1 MFPPLVAVFALTLA
15 AAPASPSKPPA
26 SAAPP
31 VPADTM
37 RVPETPQYWRTRAE
51 KTNYR
56 QTADYDETLR
66 YCRQLEA
73 GSNWVK
79 YTTYG
84 QSGQGRDLPLL
95 IVSKDRLFTPEAA
108 LASGKPVVFMENG
121 IHSGEIEGKDACLAL
136 VRDLAVLKKYPQILD
151 NVILLVTPI
160 FSVDAHERSS
170 RWNRINQNGPET
182 MGWRTTP
189 VGLNLNR
196 DFLKAEAPEMKALL
210 SGIYTRWWPH
220 LLIDNHTTDGA
231 DYQHDLTYSV
241 NAGPAVPAPIRN
253 WMENAISGRVI
264 DRVRAMGH
272 LPAPYLSFRSWSDP
286 SSGIAGGDSPPR
298 FSTGYPPLHG
308 RAAILTETHMLKP
321 YPTRVRATYDFMVA
335 ILEEVATRPRELL
348 DAVAASEA
356 EVIARGREPPPGR
369 RSMILTSVSTDSAD
383 TFAYRGLVTEFPSS
397 EVIGSRVARYTS
409 TPWDTTIRWFR
420 FMRPGL
426 VVTQPA
432 GYLVPREWTIVREKL
447 DLHAVRY
454 QRLARAWRDTVELTR
469 IDEWRAS
476 NDLVEGHHPVTV
488 LHAHTERQL
497 RAFRP
502 GDLWVP
508 LDQRSALVAAHL
520 LEAQAPDGL
529 LYWNAFD
536 TVLQFKEYGEDYVVE
551 PIAREMLARDPALKK
566 EFENRLKSDS
576 AFAASPFQ
584 RADFFY
590 RRSPW
595 ADPDQNLL
603 PVARALRRP
612 PAEVLGTP

>member
-1 MFPPLVAVFALTLA
+1 MLSPLVAVFALTLA
-15 AAPASPSKPPA
+15 AAPPGLSQPPA

-37 RVPETPQYWRTRAE
+37 RVPEAPQYWRTRAE

-56 QTADYDETLR
+56 QTADYDETIR

-95 IVSKDRLFTPEAA
+95 IVSKERLFTPEAA
-108 LASGKPVVFMENG
+108 LASGKPVVFMQNG

-136 VRDLAVLKKYPQILD
+136 VRDLAVLKKHPHILD
-151 NVILLVTPI
+151 HVILLVTPI
-160 FSVDAHERSS
+160 FSVDAHERTS

-182 MGWRTTP
+182 MGWRATP
-189 VGLNLNR
+189 IGLNLNR

-210 SGIYTRWWPH
+210 SGLYTRWWPH
-220 LLIDNHTTDGA
+220 VLIDNHTTNGA

-241 NAGPAVPAPIRN
+241 NSGPAVPAPIRN
-253 WMENAISGRVI
+253 WMQSAIAGRVI
-264 DRVRAMGH
+264 ERVHAMGH
-272 LPAPYLSFRSWSDP
+272 LPAPYLSFRNWSDP
-286 SSGIAGGDSPPR
+286 RSGIAGGDSPPR

-321 YPTRVRATYDFMVA
+321 YSTRVRATYDFMLA
-335 ILEEVATRPRELL
+335 ILEEVAARPRELL
-348 DAVAASEA
+348 DAVAASET
-356 EVIARGREPPPGR
+356 EVIARGREPVG
-369 RSMILTSVSTDSAD
+369 RSMVLTSASTDSAD
-383 TFAYRGLVTEFPSS
+383 TFPYRGLVTEYPLSD
-397 EVIGSRVARYTS
+397 ITGSRVPRYTS
-409 TPWDTTIRWFR
+409 TPWDTTIRWYR
-420 FMRPGL
+420 FTRPGL
-426 VVTQPA
+426 VVAQPA

-447 DLHAVRY
+447 DLHGVRY
-454 QRLARAWRDTVELTR
+454 QRLTRAWRDTVELTR
-469 IDEWRAS
+469 IDEWQAAT
-476 NDLVEGHHPVTV
+476 DLVEGHHPVSV
-488 LHAHTERQL
+488 RRAHTERQL
-497 RAFRP
+497 RSFRA

-529 LYWNAFD
+529 MVWNAFD

-551 PIAREMLARDPALKK
+551 PLAREMLARDPALAK
-566 EFENRLKSDS
+566 EFERRLAADS
-576 AFAASPFQ
+576 TLAASPFQ

-595 ADPDQNLL
+595 ADPEQNLH
-603 PVARALRRP
+603 PVARVLRRP
-612 PAEVLGTP
+612 PAEVLGAP